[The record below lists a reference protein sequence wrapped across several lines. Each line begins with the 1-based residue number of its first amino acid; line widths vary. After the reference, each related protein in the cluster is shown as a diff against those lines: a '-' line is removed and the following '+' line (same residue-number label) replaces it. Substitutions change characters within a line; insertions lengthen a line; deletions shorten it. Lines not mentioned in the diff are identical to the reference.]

1 MQGAIESHWFVGD
14 VELVLNWQDGELFI
28 EAPEDAEGDGVVAA
42 LGAAEAAGLELI
54 EEMDPEPQDDG
65 TVRMWLTPREGMEV
79 SGWL

>member
-1 MQGAIESHWFVGD
+1 MQGVIESRWFVGE
-14 VELVLNWQDGELFI
+14 VELVLNWQGGELFI
-28 EAPEDAEGDGVVAA
+28 EAPEDAEESGVVAA
-42 LGAAEAAGLELI
+42 LEAAEAMGLELI